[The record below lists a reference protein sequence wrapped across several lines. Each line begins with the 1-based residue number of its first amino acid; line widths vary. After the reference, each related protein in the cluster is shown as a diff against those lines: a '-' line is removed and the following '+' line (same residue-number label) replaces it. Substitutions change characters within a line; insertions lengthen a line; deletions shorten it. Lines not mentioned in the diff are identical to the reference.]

1 MHKLFSIPFLMCNFY
16 RKFVSFIIVWHLVS
30 QFMAW
35 GKDLDDPQELDIQR
49 QKRQTSKTITVLSYK
64 DLNDDIWN
72 QILSFLP
79 LHSVAAFYRNP
90 VSKYF
95 LSLIESKFFDFT
107 KNPVTTDWQLFCSS
121 PLTPN
126 ILTRIHLD
134 IPPDSVF
141 KDWSKVPLQ
150 TIKTLSLCYKSLP
163 DFAMRDLF
171 NGLNNNQ
178 CLEQLALKRM
188 SNVKK
193 DFKQLD
199 ISAFSTWM
207 DGHTSLV
214 TLDLINCYIVS
225 LLQDPNIFGSLQ
237 KHTNLESLV
246 VENVS
251 LSPSYV
257 QSIEKSFSSKTL
269 HKLRFISFK
278 GSLLGIAQQPTNLLF
293 SSLKR
298 LKIET
303 LNISKNTFLDDII
316 HDFLLVDHTGDVITT
331 TLKSIDFMG
340 SKSSSPNSFKNLKH
354 FPNLEKI
361 DLSDNKMT
369 AFSDVVETMAN
380 LKNLRLL
387 LLKSCSF
394 QNTDTPHLKKILA
407 EIPMLQYVDLSKND
421 FSTGLQWITDA
432 LQERLKFVD
441 KSDLSQ
447 IILSNCKIGTKSLIS
462 FFSALNDIPPLT
474 SLDISQNNLDG
485 GGFGPIL
492 ADNTTLKKLTMV
504 NVFNEPGEPHY
515 KSQNKENMGI
525 FIRQNTRLST
535 LHIGASFAESVD
547 QDLYDFLNTFHLN
560 QSIKIFQITNGYF
573 IDQIH
578 QTLFDSFSLMN
589 QLTSLDLSYTNIG
602 RTDASS
608 LIVKNFI
615 ESNTTLEKLDLRSN
629 RVSDAN
635 KEILKKARRPL
646 LELLMS

>member
-1 MHKLFSIPFLMCNFY
+1 
-16 RKFVSFIIVWHLVS
+16 
-30 QFMAW
+30 MAW

-340 SKSSSPNSFKNLKH
+340 SKSSSPK
-354 FPNLEKI
+354 
-361 DLSDNKMT
+361 T
-369 AFSDVVETMAN
+369 
-380 LKNLRLL
+380 LL
-387 LLKSCSF
+387 
-394 QNTDTPHLKKILA
+394 
-407 EIPMLQYVDLSKND
+407 
-421 FSTGLQWITDA
+421 
-432 LQERLKFVD
+432 
-441 KSDLSQ
+441 
-447 IILSNCKIGTKSLIS
+447 
-462 FFSALNDIPPLT
+462 
-474 SLDISQNNLDG
+474 
-485 GGFGPIL
+485 
-492 ADNTTLKKLTMV
+492 
-504 NVFNEPGEPHY
+504 
-515 KSQNKENMGI
+515 
-525 FIRQNTRLST
+525 
-535 LHIGASFAESVD
+535 
-547 QDLYDFLNTFHLN
+547 
-560 QSIKIFQITNGYF
+560 
-573 IDQIH
+573 
-578 QTLFDSFSLMN
+578 
-589 QLTSLDLSYTNIG
+589 
-602 RTDASS
+602 
-608 LIVKNFI
+608 
-615 ESNTTLEKLDLRSN
+615 
-629 RVSDAN
+629 
-635 KEILKKARRPL
+635 
-646 LELLMS
+646 